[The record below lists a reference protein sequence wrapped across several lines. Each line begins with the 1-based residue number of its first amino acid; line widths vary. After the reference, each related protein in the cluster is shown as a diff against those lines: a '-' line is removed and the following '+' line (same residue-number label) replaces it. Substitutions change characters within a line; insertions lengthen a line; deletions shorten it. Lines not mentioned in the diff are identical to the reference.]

1 LTAPP
6 ASVPGAAAPAAIGQ
20 KVVRGSV
27 LLIIMGIVSRAL
39 GVVGTLVLTHLIA
52 PDAYGEVSDATVV
65 AFTINMI
72 ANVGVGVY
80 VIAHPKSTREE
91 LFHAAVMHVALGVL
105 FLAPLP
111 LIGPALGRALEA
123 PTMYRYLPGM
133 MLTVLFERFIMI
145 PDRILVREMRFGT
158 VSWQRAVGEIL
169 YTVVSVGGAAFGLG
183 AMAVV
188 AGNVVRSG
196 SRTVVLLR
204 VVDWRQWLWPCR
216 LRWETCRRIVR
227 FGIPI
232 SLGNIVGFAL
242 RRWDNLVVS
251 RLHGAAAVGAYNLAY
266 NLADIPAVQVGEQ
279 ITDALQVTFTG
290 EGQSDPLRRLLRSV
304 AVLALIMT
312 PLAVGLGAVA
322 PTLTALL
329 LNRRWAEVGP
339 MLVWLSVISFPRPL
353 SGAVASYMQVRH
365 RRRAY
370 LALEVFTL
378 VTLLASLFT
387 LGRLSPVWACVA
399 VGATFVL
406 RLVAAGLL
414 LWRIDG
420 VSFWSFL
427 RPQLPPVAAA
437 LIMAAAV
444 TAVRLGLERAGVPN
458 VVSLAAQVLVGGV
471 TYLGAAWVVA
481 RETSRDVL
489 NLVLGAFAR
498 RRRRNIAPN
507 GAGEPR

>member
-1 LTAPP
+1 MTAPP
-6 ASVPGAAAPAAIGQ
+6 ATVPGGTTPGAVSH
-20 KVVRGSV
+20 KVVRGSL
-27 LLIIMGIVSRAL
+27 LLIVIGIVSRAL

-52 PDAYGEVSDATVV
+52 PDAYGEVSDASVV
-65 AFTINMI
+65 AFTVNTI

-80 VIAHPKSTREE
+80 VIAHPQSTREE
-91 LFHAAVMHVALGVL
+91 LFHAALLHIGLGLL

-111 LIGPALGRALEA
+111 WLGPSLGRALGA
-123 PTMYRYLPGM
+123 PTMARYLPGM
-133 MLTVLFERFIMI
+133 MLAVIFERFIMI
-145 PDRILVREMRFGT
+145 PDRLLVREMRFGA
-158 VSWQRAVGEIL
+158 VSTQRALGEIV

-196 SRTVVLLR
+196 VRAVVLLR
-204 VVDWRQWLWPCR
+204 VVDWRQWLLPCR
-216 LRWETCRRIVR
+216 LRWEICKRVVR

-232 SLGNIVGFAL
+232 SLGQMLSFAL

-290 EGQSDPLRRLLRSV
+290 QGVSDPLGRLLRS
-304 AVLALIMT
+304 LAILSLVMT

-329 LNRRWAEVGP
+329 LDKRWTEVGP

-353 SGAVASYMQVRH
+353 SGAVSAYMSVRH
-365 RRRAY
+365 QRRAF

-378 VTLLASLFT
+378 ATLLATLLT
-387 LGRLSPVWACVA
+387 LGRVSPVAACVA
-399 VGATFVL
+399 VGATFIL
-406 RLVAAGLL
+406 RLVAAGVL

-420 VSFWSFL
+420 VPLWRFF
-427 RPQLPPVAAA
+427 RPQLPPVLAA
-437 LIMAAAV
+437 LVMAAAV
-444 TAVRLGLERAGVPN
+444 TGTRLGLARAGVPN
-458 VVSLAAQVLVGGV
+458 VASLILQIAVGGPVYVLAALVL
-471 TYLGAAWVVA
+471 A
-481 RETSRDVL
+481 RGTSREVL
-489 NLVLGAFAR
+489 NLVRAAFAR
-498 RRRRNIAPN
+498 RRGRNI
-507 GAGEPR
+507 GQV